1 VSEPRRAGAAT
12 GEAPSVTIAQATPS
26 AASAPRASF
35 DKPAAPHA
43 WTRPSEP
50 GLSVN
55 LHGRGHEL
63 RYHAIEDAR
72 SVSQMLDASLVPP
85 DRSLCEVAI
94 RRAGGNWMFF
104 VPATIGVAWLSTV
117 ISDLAVV
124 TSVLLSVL
132 LLSSFLPAAAAVG
145 LAMPRLVVRPFTR
158 YGRPGYLWFW
168 GTTFVSV
175 LDCCVYATCLF
186 LLARAGGYAH
196 MLPLPF

>member
-1 VSEPRRAGAAT
+1 MSGVSEPRRAGAAT

-72 SVSQMLDASLVPP
+72 SVSQMLDASL
-85 DRSLCEVAI
+85 
-94 RRAGGNWMFF
+94 
-104 VPATIGVAWLSTV
+104 
-117 ISDLAVV
+117 
-124 TSVLLSVL
+124 L

>member
-1 VSEPRRAGAAT
+1 MSGVSEPRRAGAAT
-12 GEAPSVTIAQATPS
+12 GGTTSVPLAQSTAPG
-26 AASAPRASF
+26 ASL
-35 DKPAAPHA
+35 KPAAPHV
-43 WTRPSEP
+43 WTKPSEP
-50 GLSVN
+50 GLAVN
-55 LHGRGHEL
+55 LHGHGHEL

-94 RRAGGNWMFF
+94 RRASGNWMFF
-104 VPATIGVAWLSTV
+104 VPATIGVIWLSTV

-132 LLSSFLPAAAAVG
+132 VLSSFLPAVAAVG
-145 LAMPRLVVRPFTR
+145 LAAPRLVVRPFTR

-168 GTTFVSV
+168 GTTLISV